1 MVLEYLGA
9 FAFSDEK
16 PRRKKEVPAVMSDM
30 MDEYF
35 ALYAKGAYREAYAVL
50 RDVMATV
57 PGLSEMGDLYVWC
70 AGLELAI
77 GDDAPKARE
86 FLDTALR
93 LGCPDMASYNRLHGY
108 VLWRT
113 GEREAGIRELEKS
126 VELEPDA
133 VNLSMLGR
141 VLSYEG
147 DKRAADIWG
156 RVLEQDPQDCQAY
169 IYLGMLAAR
178 TGDKGTALLMV
189 KKAEELHPTAHNV
202 EEIARLYAEAGEV
215 RMALD
220 RYLEAERAGKEA
232 NGPLYANIAACH
244 FELGNT
250 REGCTYLEQAH
261 RCNPDHTY
269 VKEMWDL
276 HKDRCAKR
284 D

>member
-1 MVLEYLGA
+1 
-9 FAFSDEK
+9 
-16 PRRKKEVPAVMSDM
+16 MSDM

-50 RDVMATV
+50 RNLMATQ
-57 PGLSEMGDLYVWC
+57 PGLSEMGDLYWWC
-70 AGLELAI
+70 AGLELTLS
-77 GDDAPKARE
+77 DDLSKARE
-86 FLDTALR
+86 LLGTALR
-93 LGCPDMASYNRLHGY
+93 FGCTDMASYNRLHGY

-126 VELEPDA
+126 VELEPSA
-133 VNLSMLGR
+133 ASLSMLGR
-141 VLSYEG
+141 VLSADG

-169 IYLGMLAAR
+169 IYLGMLAVK
-178 TGDKGTALLMV
+178 TGDKGTAFLMA

-215 RMALD
+215 QMALD
-220 RYLEAERAGKEA
+220 KYLEAERAGKET
-232 NGPLYANIAACH
+232 NGALYGNIAACY

-250 REGCTYLEQAH
+250 REGCVYLERAH
-261 RCNPDHTY
+261 RCNPDYTY
-269 VKEMWDL
+269 VKEMWEL
-276 HKDRCAKR
+276 YKDRCAQR